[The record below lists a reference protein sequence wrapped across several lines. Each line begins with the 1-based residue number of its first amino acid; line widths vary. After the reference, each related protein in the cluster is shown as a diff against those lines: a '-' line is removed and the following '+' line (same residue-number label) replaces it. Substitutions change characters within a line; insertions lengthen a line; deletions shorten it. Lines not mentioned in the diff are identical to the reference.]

1 MFLIIGFVGVAL
13 LALGLIFD
21 DVFEG
26 ILPESDWFSLTSL
39 ATFCVAFGFGAYVLD
54 EQVGWPVP
62 VAAVG
67 GAAAGVA
74 LALVALRWSRSLANM
89 ATDATPAADDL
100 VGREGRIITPVPAG
114 STGEA
119 LVRLGGQQL
128 KLTAVATPDQRNE
141 LERGAPIVVVRVL
154 SSTRVEVQSADTF
167 WGETTPSLDH

>member
-13 LALGLIFD
+13 LALALIFD

-54 EQVGWPVP
+54 TEVGWPAAL
-62 VAAVG
+62 AAVG
-67 GAAAGVA
+67 GATAGVA
-74 LALVALRWSRSLANM
+74 LALVALRWSRSLSTM
-89 ATDATPAADDL
+89 STDATPAADDL
-100 VGREGRIITPVPAG
+100 IGREGRVITPVPVG

-119 LVRLGGQQL
+119 LVRLGGQQM
-128 KLTAVATPDQRNE
+128 KLTAVAAAGQAEE

-154 SSTRVEVQSADTF
+154 SSTRVEVQAADAF
-167 WGETTPSLDH
+167 WGDSTPSLDR